1 MKGKTMKRILVDMSA
16 TLLHHGHIRLLE
28 RAANHGLVIVGLTTD
43 EEIHSRKGYIPELN
57 FEERAEIL
65 RSIKYVSEVIP
76 SDWLVTEEFLD
87 LNRIDYIVHGDDH
100 QNPISE
106 NRVILFPRTK
116 GISSIELRER
126 VLQNIQAK
134 SL

>member
-1 MKGKTMKRILVDMSA
+1 MVILEHFNSWFGNSWPTADENPRRIYS
-16 TLLHHGHIRLLE
+16 
-28 RAANHGLVIVGLTTD
+28 
-43 EEIHSRKGYIPELN
+43 ELN